1 MAVMGKGNVKLNIG
15 GRIHVITDVYYLP
28 GLSNNLLSIGQLQ
41 RKGLTIVFRN
51 NLCQLFHDEKGLIL
65 TTEMTAN
72 RMYIVTASVIIP
84 KCLQVSKI
92 EEAKLW
98 HQRYAHLSIKGL
110 KVLNKKQMVKG
121 LPDLKELEG
130 KCEDCLTGKQH
141 RETIPKQ
148 ANWRASQKLEL
159 IHSNVCGPI
168 NPQSNG
174 GNRYFITFTDDFSR
188 KTWVYFLQD
197 KSSVFEVFKRFK
209 MLVENESGCLIQ
221 CLGTDRGGEFTSTI
235 FNEFCSEHG
244 VKRQLTAAYT
254 PQQNGVSERKNR
266 TLLNMVKSMIA
277 ARGVPKKFWP
287 EAVKWATY
295 VMNRCPTFAVKDMT
309 PEEAWSGSKPSVHHF
324 RVFGCLAHVHV
335 PDVHRKKLDGK
346 SIKCVLLGVSEESK
360 AYKLYEPAEKRIIV
374 SRDVVFEET
383 KSWNWGK
390 KNNDK
395 MNEPVNDNEDERNVE
410 IENDSDEADE
420 NHGDETGSQ
429 HTNTNSDNESE
440 ESEGGLPIRDR
451 RPPRYLRDYVTN
463 LENNDDQLQNLAIAM
478 FSSNEDPST
487 YEETAKSDVW
497 RNAMD
502 SEIQSI
508 EANDT
513 WELINLPPG
522 AKAIGVKWIFK
533 TKYNEKGHIEKHKA
547 RLVAKGYSQ
556 KHGIDYSEV
565 FAPVARWD
573 TIRAILSLAAY
584 EGWCV
589 FQLDVKSAFLHGELV
604 EDVYIEQ
611 PLGYR
616 KDNNNQVYKL
626 KKALYGLRQAPRA
639 WYSKIESYFLSEKF
653 EKSFCEHTLFV
664 KYDGKGKILIVSV
677 CVDDLIYT

>member
-1 MAVMGKGNVKLNIG
+1 
-15 GRIHVITDVYYLP
+15 
-28 GLSNNLLSIGQLQ
+28 
-41 RKGLTIVFRN
+41 
-51 NLCQLFHDEKGLIL
+51 
-65 TTEMTAN
+65 
-72 RMYIVTASVIIP
+72 
-84 KCLQVSKI
+84 
-92 EEAKLW
+92 
-98 HQRYAHLSIKGL
+98 
-110 KVLNKKQMVKG
+110 MVKG
-121 LPDLKELEG
+121 LPDLNELEG

-148 ANWRASQKLEL
+148 ANWRANQKLEL
-159 IHSNVCGPI
+159 IHSDVCGPI

-221 CLGTDRGGEFTSTI
+221 CLRTDRGGEFTSTI

-266 TLLNMVKSMIA
+266 TLLNMVRSMIA

-395 MNEPVNDNEDERNVE
+395 MNEPVSDNEDERNVE
-410 IENDSDEADE
+410 VENDSDEADE

-487 YEETAKSDVW
+487 YEEAAKSDVW

-513 WELINLPPG
+513 W
-522 AKAIGVKWIFK
+522 
-533 TKYNEKGHIEKHKA
+533 
-547 RLVAKGYSQ
+547 
-556 KHGIDYSEV
+556 
-565 FAPVARWD
+565 
-573 TIRAILSLAAY
+573 
-584 EGWCV
+584 
-589 FQLDVKSAFLHGELV
+589 
-604 EDVYIEQ
+604 
-611 PLGYR
+611 
-616 KDNNNQVYKL
+616 
-626 KKALYGLRQAPRA
+626 
-639 WYSKIESYFLSEKF
+639 
-653 EKSFCEHTLFV
+653 
-664 KYDGKGKILIVSV
+664 
-677 CVDDLIYT
+677 